1 MLCHY
6 HKRYASRFQIS
17 QVTSVSSKTG
27 IHPSGGRVDQDDA
40 ADLIYDGQ
48 RTVNDL

>member
-27 IHPSGGRVDQDDA
+27 IHPSGGRVDQDVA
-40 ADLIYDGQ
+40 GFIYDDQ
-48 RTVNDL
+48 